1 MAENAVDQARPAPV
15 VRPVWLIVLTVFLP
29 FAGGYFLS
37 YLYRSLN
44 AIIAPDLTAEI
55 GLTAGDLGLL
65 TAAYFFAFAAFQ
77 IPLGLLLDRFGP
89 RRVQACLLLSA
100 AAGALVFA
108 NGDDS
113 VMLTVGRAMIGLGVA
128 GGLMASFKAIVMWF
142 PQHRWPLVNGLFL
155 TCGGL
160 GALSATTPVEALL
173 QITDWRGLFVGLAA
187 INVAVAAAIFFVV
200 PERRTGAEATALRA
214 ALVSLG
220 EIYRDA
226 YFWRLAPLSF
236 FTLAAGLAFQGLW
249 AGPWL
254 KDVVGLGREGV
265 ASNLFWLAALLT
277 AGFALNGI
285 VADLLTRRGVSLERV
300 IGGGALL
307 FLLAQIPLVL
317 GWAPGLPLV
326 WLGMGLLA
334 NITALNFPLLTRHFG
349 PALSGRSSTALNML
363 NFGCAFA
370 TQYAI
375 GAIIDLWP
383 PVAEGAYA
391 PVAYQVAFGVVLAA
405 QVLAWLWFLRPTC

>member
-1 MAENAVDQARPAPV
+1 MAENAVDQAESASA
-15 VRPVWLIVLTVFLP
+15 VRPIWLIVLTVFLP

-100 AAGALVFA
+100 AAGALIFA
-108 NGDDS
+108 VGNDI
-113 VMLTVGRAMIGLGVA
+113 VALTVGRAMIGLGVA

-160 GALSATTPVEALL
+160 GALSATTPVEAVL
-173 QITDWRGLFVGLAA
+173 QITDWRGLFIGLAA
-187 INVAVAAAIFFVV
+187 INVAVVVAIFFVV
-200 PERRTGAEATALRA
+200 PERRTGAEATALRD
-214 ALVSLG
+214 ALISIG
-220 EIYRDA
+220 KIYRDA

-265 ASNLFWLAALLT
+265 AANLFWLAALLT

-334 NITALNFPLLTRHFG
+334 NITALNFPLLTQHFG

-391 PVAYQVAFGVVLAA
+391 PEAYQVAFGVVLAA
-405 QVLAWLWFLRPTC
+405 QVLAWLWFLRPTR

>member
-1 MAENAVDQARPAPV
+1 MAENAVDQAEPAPA
-15 VRPVWLIVLTVFLP
+15 VRPIWLIVLTVFLP

-55 GLTAGDLGLL
+55 GLSAGDLGLL
-65 TAAYFFAFAAFQ
+65 TAAYFFTFAAVQ
-77 IPLGLLLDRFGP
+77 LPLGLLLDRFGP

-108 NGDDS
+108 SGDDI

-142 PQHRWPLVNGLFL
+142 PPRRWPLVNGLFL

-160 GALSATTPVEALL
+160 GALSATTPVEFLL

-187 INVAVAAAIFFVV
+187 VNLAVVLAIFFIV
-200 PERRTGAEATALRA
+200 PERRTGAEATSLRDALS
-214 ALVSLG
+214 SLG
-220 EIYRDA
+220 KIYRDA
-226 YFWRLAPLSF
+226 YFWRLAPMSF
-236 FTLAAGLAFQGLW
+236 LTLAAGLAYQGLW

-254 KDVVGLGREGV
+254 KDVVGLDRDAV

-285 VADLLTRRGVSLERV
+285 VADLLTRRGISLERV
-300 IGGGALL
+300 IGVGALL
-307 FLLAQIPLVL
+307 FLLSQVPLVL
-317 GWAPGLPLV
+317 GWVPGLPLV

-334 NITALNFPLLTRHFG
+334 NITALCFPLLTDHFG
-349 PALSGRSSTALNML
+349 PSLSGRSSTALNML

-391 PVAYQVAFGVVLAA
+391 PEAYQVAFGVVLAA
-405 QVLAWLWFLRPTC
+405 QVLAWLWFLRPTR